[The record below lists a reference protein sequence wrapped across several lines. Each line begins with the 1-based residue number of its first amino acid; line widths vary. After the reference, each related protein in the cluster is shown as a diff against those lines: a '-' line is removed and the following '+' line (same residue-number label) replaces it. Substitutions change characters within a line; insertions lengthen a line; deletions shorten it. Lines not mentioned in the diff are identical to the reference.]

1 MCRGSNNR
9 ETPKGVPSF
18 KNNRQLATCRRFRDS
33 CMRTKPNSYRHGS
46 YRLGSVYRQGSKT
59 LFHAYGPCLLRV
71 LDPVLQFGYISSD
84 TGDLSLDTLHRNDPR
99 IPALL
104 QRSLQTR
111 FGTATPTLAAND
123 RWIERVWQF
132 LTTSVSNLAAFTNV
146 PLLPTKKTRRN
157 LLTLFMTSTE
167 SIALLPLYGVY
178 VCSEAR
184 GMVPLSSALASALT
198 RLGVTVLHGLPDYV
212 TGHRQVLGTF
222 VNYPSTE
229 GVLEAVRRAGED
241 PKLIK
246 TFNSS
251 ASVEEKTALVQLLG
265 DSRDACSRLPSIF
278 HRLRLFTVAGTK
290 RFASVDEVSR
300 IGPDDLPP
308 VALPASLLACS
319 PPERRAALRL
329 GATETTLQNVVEE
342 TLEQMSSVFSQ
353 YSTDDVI
360 KFMKYFLQHKGL
372 MTIQRLHDMAREVRF
387 VRTESGQLKRADEV
401 YDPSSSVLQEL
412 FHLQEN
418 MFPHGEF
425 SQPEMLKRLK
435 KLGLRT
441 EKEVKQ
447 GI

>member
-1 MCRGSNNR
+1 M
-9 ETPKGVPSF
+9 
-18 KNNRQLATCRRFRDS
+18 
-33 CMRTKPNSYRHGS
+33 
-46 YRLGSVYRQGSKT
+46 
-59 LFHAYGPCLLRV
+59 LRV

-84 TGDLSLDTLHRNDPR
+84 TGDLSLDTLHRNDSR

-146 PLLPTKKTRRN
+146 PLLPTKKTERN
-157 LLTLFMTSTE
+157 TE
-167 SIALLPLYGVY
+167 RIALLPLNGVY

-241 PKLIK
+241 PALIK

-251 ASVEEKTALVQLLG
+251 ATVEEKTALVQLLG

-278 HRLRLFTVAGTK
+278 HRLRP
-290 RFASVDEVSR
+290 VSYTHLT
-300 IGPDDLPP
+300 LP
-308 VALPASLLACS
+308 
-319 PPERRAALRL
+319 
-329 GATETTLQNVVEE
+329 TTTYV
-342 TLEQMSSVFSQ
+342 
-353 YSTDDVI
+353 
-360 KFMKYFLQHKGL
+360 
-372 MTIQRLHDMAREVRF
+372 
-387 VRTESGQLKRADEV
+387 
-401 YDPSSSVLQEL
+401 
-412 FHLQEN
+412 
-418 MFPHGEF
+418 
-425 SQPEMLKRLK
+425 
-435 KLGLRT
+435 
-441 EKEVKQ
+441 
-447 GI
+447 